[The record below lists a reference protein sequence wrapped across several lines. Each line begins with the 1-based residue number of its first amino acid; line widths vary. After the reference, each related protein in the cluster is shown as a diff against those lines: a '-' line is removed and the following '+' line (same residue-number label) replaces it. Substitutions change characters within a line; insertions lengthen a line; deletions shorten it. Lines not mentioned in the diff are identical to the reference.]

1 MTVRE
6 FVSVDHPEFSD
17 KAYFAFLNVLDGTF
31 YGACPFKA
39 MCHSE
44 ASVLDMS
51 ISEIR
56 FDFGPATDGSSR
68 FLVYVKPAS
77 AA

>member
-31 YGACPFKA
+31 YGVCPFKA
-39 MCHSE
+39 MRHSD
-44 ASVLDMS
+44 APVLDMS

-56 FDFGPATDGSSR
+56 FDFEPISDGSSR